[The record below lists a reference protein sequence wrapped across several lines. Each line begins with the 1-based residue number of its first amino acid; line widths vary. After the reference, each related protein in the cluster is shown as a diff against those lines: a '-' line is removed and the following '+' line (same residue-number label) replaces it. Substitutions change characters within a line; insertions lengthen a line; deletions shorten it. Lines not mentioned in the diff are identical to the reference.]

1 MQNPIPE
8 EMTANDNELLGRSIV
23 QAVQMQHMDNT
34 SYNGLD
40 AGNGYAAIPLAVFS
54 IIPLKALEF
63 FRYVLDKINTGLY
76 HVANMFGLR
85 IFYSIP
91 SRVLDFCDQELYN
104 IQSLIMNINIGFS
117 NLEEAIYGHY
127 TKNDLEV
134 FALCLNRHSYQNAF
148 NMLKSNPHYNNQGSS
163 LIQPLLYAAFFIPH
177 KALDLVLAIIE
188 VVATATK
195 DSFLYLNLSPLSQM
209 PLAILGFCDDTLRA
223 LKSLMD
229 NITISMMDDEYSCV
243 KFCTSLVN

>member
-1 MQNPIPE
+1 MQNPIPK

-23 QAVQMQHMDNT
+23 QTVQTQHIDNI
-34 SYNGLD
+34 SYNRLHS
-40 AGNGYAAIPLAVFS
+40 GNGYVASSLAVMS
-54 IIPLKALEF
+54 LMPLGALEA
-63 FRYVLDKINTGLY
+63 FRYVLNKINKCLY

-91 SRVLDFCDQELYN
+91 SRVLDFCDLELYN
-104 IQSLIMNINIGFS
+104 IQSLIIDINIGFS

-134 FALCLNRHSYQNAF
+134 FALCLNKHSYQRAF
-148 NMLKSNPHYNNQGSS
+148 NLLKSNPYYNNQCSS

-195 DSFLYLNLSPLSQM
+195 DSFLYLNLSPLSQI

-223 LKSLMD
+223 LKSLME
-229 NITISMMDDEYSCV
+229 NITSSMVDDEYSCV
-243 KFCTSLVN
+243 KFCNGLVN